1 MAERLTGR
9 SAVVTGGGGGLG
21 GATAIAMAREGAAV
35 AILDINGDLASGT
48 ADRIVQA
55 GGRAIGVECD
65 VSDPDQVRRAFDVA
79 TDRHGVPTALFNNA
93 GISGPLKP
101 VPDIPV
107 EEFDHCVAV
116 NFRGVFL
123 VAAEFLRR
131 ARAAKLEAAMVS
143 TSSIDAVFT
152 EPESAVYSATKG
164 AVISMTRT
172 MALDHARE
180 GIRINCV
187 CPGHV
192 LSPMTKPF
200 YDAQPGALEQAERMH
215 ALGRIGR
222 PDEIANAVVFLC
234 SDESSF
240 VTGTALIIDGG
251 MSLGAQ
257 IVPVYDLAG
266 NASERDAA
274 P

>member
-1 MAERLTGR
+1 MGDRLSGR

-21 GATAIAMAREGAAV
+21 AATAEAMAREGASV
-35 AILDINGDLASGT
+35 AILDINADLASQT
-48 ADRIVQA
+48 AAGIVEN
-55 GGRAIGVECD
+55 GGKAIGVACD
-65 VSDPDQVRRAFDVA
+65 VSNPDQIRAAFDAA

-93 GISGPLKP
+93 GITGPLG
-101 VPDIPV
+101 VAPDIPV
-107 EEFDHCVAV
+107 EEAEQCIAV
-116 NFRGVFL
+116 NFTGIFL

-131 ARAAKLEAAMVS
+131 VRGAGIAPATIVS

-152 EPESAVYSATKG
+152 EPESVIYSATKG

-180 GIRINCV
+180 GIRINCI

-192 LSPMTKPF
+192 LTPMTKPF
-200 YDAQPGALEQAERMH
+200 YDASPGALEQAERMH

-222 PDEIANAVVFLC
+222 PEEIASVVVFLSC
-234 SDESSF
+234 EESSF
-240 VTGTALIIDGG
+240 ITGIALIIDGG

-257 IVPVYDLAG
+257 IVPDYQVAI
-266 NASERDAA
+266 
-274 P
+274 

>member
-1 MAERLTGR
+1 MAH
-9 SAVVTGGGGGLG
+9 
-21 GATAIAMAREGAAV
+21 EGAAV
-35 AILDINGDLASGT
+35 AILDIDGDLASST
-48 ADRIVQA
+48 AAEIVDI
-55 GGRAIGVECD
+55 GGRAISAVCD
-65 VSDPDQVRRAFDVA
+65 VSDPEQVRAAFEA
-79 TDRHGVPTALFNNA
+79 AANSHGVPTALFNNA
-93 GISGPLKP
+93 GITGPLGH

-107 EEFDHCVAV
+107 DEFDQCLAV
-116 NFRGVFL
+116 NLRGVFL

-131 ARAAKLEAAMVS
+131 VRDAGVPGAIVS

-180 GIRINCV
+180 RIRINCI

-192 LSPMTKPF
+192 LSPMTQPF
-200 YDAQPGALEQAERMH
+200 YDASHGSLEQAERMH

-222 PDEIANAVVFLC
+222 PDEIASAVVFLC
-234 SDESSF
+234 SEESSF
-240 VTGTALIIDGG
+240 ITGTALIIDGG

-257 IVPVYDLAG
+257 VVPDYDVT
-266 NASERDAA
+266 R
-274 P
+274 

>member
-1 MAERLTGR
+1 MGQRLSGR
-9 SAVVTGGGGGLG
+9 SAIVTGGGGGLG
-21 GATAIAMAREGAAV
+21 EATAIAMANEGAGV
-35 AILDINGDLASGT
+35 AILDINGELAAST
-48 ADRIVQA
+48 AETIVA
-55 GGRAIGVECD
+55 SGGRAIGVACD
-65 VSDPDQVRRAFDVA
+65 VSDPDQVHGAFVA
-79 TDRHGVPTALFNNA
+79 ATEAHGIPTALFNNA
-93 GISGPLKP
+93 GITGPLKP
-101 VPDIPV
+101 VPDIPI
-107 EEFDHCVAV
+107 EEFDQCIAV

-123 VAAEFLRR
+123 VAAEFLRG
-131 ARAAKLEAAMVS
+131 ARDAKLPAAMVS

-180 GIRINCV
+180 GIRVNCI

-200 YDAQPGALEQAERMH
+200 YDASPGALQQAEQMH

-234 SDESSF
+234 SEDSSF
-240 VTGTALIIDGG
+240 ITGTALIIDGG

-257 IVPVYDLAG
+257 IVPNYDLAP
-266 NASERDAA
+266 A
-274 P
+274 

>member
-1 MAERLTGR
+1 MADRLIGR

-21 GATAIAMAREGAAV
+21 AATAHAMAQEGAAV
-35 AILDINGDLASGT
+35 AILDINGDLASRT
-48 ADRIVQA
+48 AAEIVDA
-55 GGRAIGVECD
+55 GGKAIPAACD
-65 VSDPDQVRRAFDVA
+65 VSDPEQVRAAFQAAADS
-79 TDRHGVPTALFNNA
+79 HGPPTALFNNA
-93 GISGPLKP
+93 GITGPLGQ

-107 EEFDHCVAV
+107 DEFDQCLAV

-131 ARAAKLEAAMVS
+131 VRDAGVPAAIVS

-164 AVISMTRT
+164 AVISMTKT

-180 GIRINCV
+180 GIRINCI

-192 LSPMTKPF
+192 LSPMTQPF
-200 YDAQPGALEQAERMH
+200 YDASPGALEQAERMH

-234 SDESSF
+234 SEESSF
-240 VTGTALIIDGG
+240 ITGTALIIDGG

-257 IVPVYDLAG
+257 VVPDYNVT
-266 NASERDAA
+266 
-274 P
+274 